1 MLVQCLIT
9 GRAAKRGLEAPKL
22 LHSSKGE
29 DRVTMNLKQRAHL
42 SLLEQQQTKKEQ
54 QPIGNKA
61 REVTLIGLSSSQYSR
76 FPIIKPVGRAIS
88 YPRFILASILDS
100 YLGAAKVVNGRS
112 RESLIRRRVRGVY
125 RLDRGVKSEEERD
138 FSRQSW
144 HDCRGLWPTRRTSLD
159 VVRVKSM
166 SRGVPIHFVGK
177 MARMKEGYRE
187 RDRKKSTE
195 ARADVVLCLP
205 VSFAYQFLAF
215 LPQRR

>member
-1 MLVQCLIT
+1 
-9 GRAAKRGLEAPKL
+9 
-22 LHSSKGE
+22 
-29 DRVTMNLKQRAHL
+29 MNLKQRAHL

-61 REVTLIGLSSSQYSR
+61 REVTLIGLSSSQYER

-138 FSRQSW
+138 LSRQSW

-187 RDRKKSTE
+187 RQEKEYRSE
-195 ARADVVLCLP
+195 SGLQLELARAHTHETEDGEGSSSQKKATNKARQQEREWGSLIP
-205 VSFAYQFLAF
+205 
-215 LPQRR
+215 